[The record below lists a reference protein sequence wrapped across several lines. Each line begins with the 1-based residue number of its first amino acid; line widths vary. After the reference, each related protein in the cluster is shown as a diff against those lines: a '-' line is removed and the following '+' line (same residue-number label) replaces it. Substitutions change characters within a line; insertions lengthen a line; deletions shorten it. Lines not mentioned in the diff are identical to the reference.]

1 MSSGSGLLRFSRP
14 ATQSGWQ
21 DFVSGSGS
29 SWISNSVDKNGS
41 ADEEQLHKKCGDNE
55 LYLHL
60 GDLYLTG

>member
-1 MSSGSGLLRFSRP
+1 MMSLAVMSSGSGLLRFSRP

-21 DFVSGSGS
+21 EFLSGSG
-29 SWISNSVDKNGS
+29 KNGS